1 MVLQLTVAMNVRFD
15 ENVDATYSI
24 EVYFNIFILVAIAHP
39 IQGSAVHVVLFVA
52 CTNLSIL
59 NSGTRVMFS
68 EFTFGEDDVFVKMA
82 SSPSSPPGF
91 LPGVVIVSKKTSV
104 VNSVD

>member
-1 MVLQLTVAMNVRFD
+1 MNVRLD
-15 ENVDATYSI
+15 KNVDAAYSV
-24 EVYFNIFILVAIAHP
+24 EVDFYVFVFVAIAHP
-39 IQGSAVHVVLFVA
+39 VQGSAVHVVLFVA
-52 CTNLSIL
+52 CANLSIL
-59 NSGTRVMFS
+59 ISGTRVMFS
-68 EFTFGEDDVFVKMA
+68 GFTFGEDDVFVKMA